1 MKCSQCNNAVTRG
14 KYCSNACKMKAY
26 RNRNSIMQEPSSSWS
41 SNSRADK
48 VEFLGFTKMENANL
62 LGTYSCAQ
70 KYFLNK
76 LGIHPSFDTFLKLTE
91 ILMQRDEWK
100 ERDLAKENIPIMVY
114 IDEFESYNCDEEL
127 ILKYL

>member
-26 RNRNSIMQEPSSSWS
+26 RNRNSITYIQEPSSS
-41 SNSRADK
+41 SRADK
-48 VEFLGFTKMENANL
+48 VEVLGFTRLQTANL
-62 LGTYSCAQ
+62 LGTYSSAQ
-70 KYFLNK
+70 KHFLNK
-76 LGIHPSFDTFLKLTE
+76 LGIYPSFETFLKLTE

-100 ERDLAKENIPIMVY
+100 DQRDLAKENIPIMVY
-114 IDEFESYNCDEEL
+114 VDEFESYNCDEEL